1 VQEALMLNLQGYVAE
16 CTGDNI
22 FVWRGRKLVTPPA
35 TENALE
41 GITRNAVI
49 ELARRKGLDVREE
62 RMSRFDVYTADEMF
76 LTGTGAELIPVVK
89 VDGREI
95 GSGAVGPVFRGL
107 LDDFRELTK
116 VDGVSIPGLS

>member
-1 VQEALMLNLQGYVAE
+1 VAE

-22 FVWRGRKLVTPPA
+22 FVWRDGKLVTPPA

-62 RMSRFDVYTADEMF
+62 RMSRFDVYTAEEMF

-89 VDGREI
+89 VDGRAI
-95 GSGAVGPVFRGL
+95 GPGTVGPVFRGL
-107 LDDFRELTK
+107 LQDFQELTK